1 MTKAL
6 RKHLEKNMTVKE
18 MKQRISAA
26 NIKRYSHL
34 RKHGLIEIMV
44 ANRKKLNIVHF
55 GPLPKVDK
63 SKVRGKKVRKE
74 VKKIEKKQEQ
84 TFQRPTPIPPNS
96 IAASPGLMMV

>member
-34 RKHGLIEIMV
+34 RKHGLIEVMV
-44 ANRKKLNIVHF
+44 ANRKKLNIA
-55 GPLPKVDK
+55 LPKVDK
-63 SKVRGKKVRKE
+63 SKVRGKYVRKE
-74 VKKIEKKQEQ
+74 VKKIESKTQQ
-84 TFQRPTPIPPNS
+84 DFQRPTPTPAKS
-96 IAASPGLMMV
+96 VAAQKPTGLMLI

>member
-44 ANRKKLNIVHF
+44 ANRKKLNI
-55 GPLPKVDK
+55 PLPKVDK

-84 TFQRPTPIPPNS
+84 TFQRPTPTPPNS

>member
-18 MKQRISAA
+18 MKQRISAV

-44 ANRKKLNIVHF
+44 ANRKKLNI
-55 GPLPKVDK
+55 PLPKVDK
-63 SKVRGKKVRKE
+63 SKVRGKYVRKE
-74 VKKIEKKQEQ
+74 VKKIEKKEQ

-96 IAASPGLMMV
+96 IAKTASPGLMMV

>member
-18 MKQRISAA
+18 MKQRISAV

-44 ANRKKLNIVHF
+44 ANRKKLNI
-55 GPLPKVDK
+55 PLPKVDK
-63 SKVRGKKVRKE
+63 SKVRGKYVRKE
-74 VKKIEKKQEQ
+74 VKKIESKKKQ
-84 TFQRPTPIPPNS
+84 TFQRPTPTPSNS
-96 IAASPGLMMV
+96 VAASPGLMML